1 MNCQDAQAEPADLEE
16 ISKTFRQWDA
26 AIRAGDVPTLLGLV
40 TEDAEFWTSS
50 QPAVRGREVLG
61 AAFEPLFDRFDM
73 VQDFDCRELIVS
85 GDWAFVRGTETN
97 RLTPKEDGD
106 PIRRNQRAFSVLH
119 REEDGVWRFARGM
132 TNLPPETGGDPSGGS

>member
-1 MNCQDAQAEPADLEE
+1 MNCQDARAEPADLEA
-16 ISKTFRQWDA
+16 ISKTFRRWDA
-26 AIRAGDVPTLLGLV
+26 AIRAGDVATLLGLI

-61 AAFEPLFDRFDM
+61 AAFEPLFARFDM

-85 GDWAFVRGTETN
+85 GDWAFVRGTENN
-97 RLTPKEDGD
+97 RLTPKGEGD

-119 REEDGVWRFARGM
+119 RGEDGVWRFARGM
-132 TNLPPETGGDPSGGS
+132 TNRPPETGGDPGGGS